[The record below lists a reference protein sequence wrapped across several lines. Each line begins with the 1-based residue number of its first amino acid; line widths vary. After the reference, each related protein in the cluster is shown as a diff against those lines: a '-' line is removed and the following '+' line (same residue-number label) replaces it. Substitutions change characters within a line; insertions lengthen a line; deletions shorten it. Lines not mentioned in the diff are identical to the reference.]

1 MTGFQAHG
9 DRPRGNLNLEKP
21 LRTDRCGVNV
31 PNTSEK
37 SFRHSGGIAPVLLTI
52 LDGWGYREGS
62 DHNAIRSA
70 QTPVMD
76 ALWHAYPHALIEA
89 SGAHVGLPDGQMG
102 NSEVG
107 HLTIGAGRIIR
118 QELVRISQTVRDGQ
132 LGEREALRELAA
144 DLHRSGGTLHLLGLC
159 SDGGVHSH
167 VDHLCGLL
175 RWAAAEGLERV
186 AIHAITDGR
195 DTPTDSAPR
204 YIRQVEE
211 AIHSSGVGELA
222 SLCGRYWAMDRDHR
236 WERTSKAHA
245 LLTDPTLPSSGLSA
259 AEAVAASYS
268 QGTTDEFLEP
278 VRLNNRCLCDGD
290 GLVMFNFRPDRARQL
305 VQALCLEHFDGFERG
320 HHPRLNVVTFTQYEA
335 DLPVAVAFPPESLDQ
350 LLGQVVAEH
359 GLKQYRTAETEKYP
373 HVTYFMNGG
382 IEQPLDGE
390 DRHLVPSPRVATYDQ
405 APAMAA
411 ASLTDS
417 CIAAIEKGI
426 YSLIVINYAN
436 PDMVGHTGVMAAA
449 TEAIQ
454 EVDHCIGR
462 LLDAVGRMGG
472 TMLITAD
479 HGNAEVMQGPDGQA
493 WTAHT
498 TNPVP
503 VILVEGERRKL
514 PGLGNAIQLRDNGGL
529 ADIAPTLLQLLDLPK
544 PDAMSGASLIET
556 IDAVA
561 SRSRLPQPV

>member
-1 MTGFQAHG
+1 M
-9 DRPRGNLNLEKP
+9 NLEKP
-21 LRTDRCGVNV
+21 LRTDRYGVNV
-31 PNTSEK
+31 PNNSEK
-37 SFRHSGGIAPVLLTI
+37 SFRQSEVTAPVVLAI
-52 LDGWGYREGS
+52 LDGWGYRTS
-62 DHNAIRSA
+62 ADHNAIRRA
-70 QTPVMD
+70 ATPVMD
-76 ALWHAYPHALIEA
+76 ALWHAYPHTLIEA
-89 SGAHVGLPDGQMG
+89 SGSHVGLPDGQMG

-118 QELVRISQTVRDGQ
+118 QELVRISETVRDGQ
-132 LGEREALRELAA
+132 LREREALQ
-144 DLHRSGGTLHLLGLC
+144 DLSARLRRSGGTLHLLGLC

-167 VDHLCGLL
+167 VNHLCGLL
-175 RWAAAEGLERV
+175 RWAAEEGLQRV

-204 YIRQVEE
+204 FIQQVED
-211 AIHSSGVGELA
+211 AIRTTGVGELA

-245 LLTDPTLPSSGLSA
+245 LLTDPTLPSSGLTAS
-259 AEAVAASYS
+259 EAVAASYA

-278 VRLNNRCLCDGD
+278 VRLSDICLQDGD
-290 GLVMFNFRPDRARQL
+290 GLVVFNFRPDRARQL
-305 VQALCLEHFDGFERG
+305 VQACCLQQFDGFERAY
-320 HHPRLNVVTFTQYEA
+320 HPSVHVVTFTQYEA
-335 DLPVAVAFPPESLDQ
+335 DLPVAVVFPPEPLDQ
-350 LLGQVVAEH
+350 LLGQVVAAH

-411 ASLTDS
+411 EALTES
-417 CIAAIEKGI
+417 CITAIERGI

-436 PDMVGHTGVMAAA
+436 PDMVGHTGVMSAT

-503 VILVEGERRKL
+503 VILVEGEKRKV
-514 PGLGNAIQLRDNGGL
+514 PGLGNAIQLRDKGGL
-529 ADIAPTLLQLLDLPK
+529 ADVAPTLLQLLELPK
-544 PDAMSGASLIET
+544 PDAMSGASLIEA
-556 IDAVA
+556 IDAP
-561 SRSRLPQPV
+561 SLRSRLPQPV